1 MRLFSNAV
9 VRTFAPSSSG
19 SDAATVTAATD
30 TSATTVPDAILVD
43 GETIVAVGTRAELL
57 DIAASESS
65 TTAALASAGGLG
77 ATTVIPSLEIE
88 EVDCDGK
95 VILPGLVDAHMHSV
109 HYADSLT
116 DLDLSTV
123 RSLAEAVEA
132 IRERAGQMPFGAWVV
147 GSGWDLNKWDEPRFP
162 DRELLDQAVPD
173 HPVAMWSV
181 DLHTLWTN
189 AHGLEIAGIDDV
201 TADPFGG
208 EFVRDDEGELTGL
221 VREDA
226 TDLVARYIPEPSRE
240 EQVERLDRTQKLF
253 LSQGLTGIHD
263 FDGIAST
270 LGWSD
275 LREADRQYIRVSQY
289 LRGPEVPWAI
299 ETGWHTGD
307 GDDWL
312 SRGGL
317 KLFSDGALGSHTC
330 HMSSPFPEP
339 SAHDSAVPEG
349 AAHEGAARAGTP
361 LEGATH
367 VGAAHEGTTHE
378 GTGDSRGTPA
388 EEGNTEQESYTY
400 PGNVPE
406 GVLSSEPVDANYGI
420 AQMSEDD
427 LFENARLA
435 TEAGIS
441 VAIHAIGDQAN
452 HHVLNVFERL
462 HQTTKEAEERFERP
476 LRHRVEHAQFIQP
489 GDVDRFAELDVI
501 ASMQPHHCISDLH
514 LLHLIDESAQ
524 LAAYAW
530 PDLLAVGAQ
539 VAFGSDGPVESANP
553 FAAVYAAMTRADI
566 SGDASTSFQPRR
578 RLSAAEAIRQHTQG
592 PAYAAGL
599 EDRRG
604 YLAPGMDADFIVVDT
619 DPCAAEGLNDS
630 ARVRNEAEGEPGGAE
645 GEPGGAEGG
654 VGGVEGGVGGVGS
667 NAAVL
672 DHDGLLGYESEEA
685 LFAHAQAI
693 RDTTVA
699 LTVVG
704 GQVKYRA

>member
-9 VRTFAPSSSG
+9 VRTFTPSSSG
-19 SDAATVTAATD
+19 SDAATLAAATD
-30 TSATTVPDAILVD
+30 TAPDSILVD

-65 TTAALASAGGLG
+65 TTAALASAGGIG
-77 ATTVIPSLEIE
+77 ATTVIPGLEFE
-88 EVDCDGK
+88 EIDCAGQ

-116 DLDLSTV
+116 DLDLSNV
-123 RSLAEAVEA
+123 CSLAEAVDA
-132 IRERAGQMPFGAWVV
+132 IRERASSMPFGEWVV
-147 GSGWDLNKWDEPRFP
+147 GSGWDLNKWDDPRYP

-189 AHGLEIAGIDDV
+189 AHGLEIAGIDGL

-208 EFVRDDEGELTGL
+208 EFVRDDDGVLTGL

-226 TDLVARYIPEPSRE
+226 TDLVARYIPEPTRE

-263 FDGIAST
+263 FDSIAST
-270 LGWSD
+270 LGWYD
-275 LREADRQYIRVSQY
+275 LREADRQHIRVTKY
-289 LRGPEVPWAI
+289 LRSPEVPWAI

-312 SRGGL
+312 RRGGL

-330 HMSSPFPEP
+330 HMSSPFREP
-339 SAHDSAVPEG
+339 SAHEEPSAYEEKDAPE
-349 AAHEGAARAGTP
+349 
-361 LEGATH
+361 ATSAP
-367 VGAAHEGTTHE
+367 GELSG
-378 GTGDSRGTPA
+378 
-388 EEGNTEQESYTY
+388 QETFTY
-400 PGNVPE
+400 PGTVPE
-406 GVLSSEPVDANYGI
+406 DALSSEPEGANYGI
-420 AQMSEDD
+420 TQMSEDD
-427 LFENARLA
+427 LFENARWA

-452 HHVLNVFERL
+452 HHVLNVFDRL
-462 HQTTKEAEERFERP
+462 RQITKEAEERFERP

-489 GDVDRFAELDVI
+489 ADVARFAELDVI
-501 ASMQPHHCISDLH
+501 ASMQPRHCISDLH

-530 PDLLAVGAQ
+530 PDLLAAGAH
-539 VAFGSDGPVESANP
+539 VAFGSDGPVEPANP
-553 FAAVYAAMTRADI
+553 FAAIYAAMTRANI
-566 SGDASTSFQPRR
+566 SGEASTSFQPRR
-578 RLSAAEAIRQHTQG
+578 RLSAVEAIRQHTMG

-619 DPCAAEGLNDS
+619 DPCVAAGLTDS
-630 ARVRNEAEGEPGGAE
+630 ADAQDGPYK
-645 GEPGGAEGG
+645 
-654 VGGVEGGVGGVGS
+654 
-667 NAAVL
+667 
-672 DHDGLLGYESEEA
+672 HDGLLDYESEGA
-685 LFAHAQAI
+685 LFAHAEAL

-704 GQVKYRA
+704 GQVKYSA

>member
-19 SDAATVTAATD
+19 SDAATLAAATD
-30 TSATTVPDAILVD
+30 TTSAAASDAAPDSILVD

-65 TTAALASAGGLG
+65 TTAALASAGGIG
-77 ATTVIPSLEIE
+77 ATTVIPGLEIE
-88 EVDCDGK
+88 EIDCAGQ
-95 VILPGLVDAHMHSV
+95 VLLPGLVDAHMHSV

-132 IRERAGQMPFGAWVV
+132 IRERASQTPFGEWVL
-147 GSGWDLNKWDEPRFP
+147 GSGWDLNKWDDPRYP

-208 EFVRDDEGELTGL
+208 EFVRDDDGQLTGL

-226 TDLVARYIPEPSRE
+226 TDLVARFIPEPTRE

-263 FDGIAST
+263 FDSIAST
-270 LGWSD
+270 LGWYD
-275 LREADRQYIRVSQY
+275 LREADRQHIRVTKY

-307 GDDWL
+307 GDGWL
-312 SRGGL
+312 RRGGL

-339 SAHDSAVPEG
+339 SAHASTDS
-349 AAHEGAARAGTP
+349 
-361 LEGATH
+361 GATTELDE
-367 VGAAHEGTTHE
+367 ASTAREP
-378 GTGDSRGTPA
+378 S
-388 EEGNTEQESYTY
+388 EQETYTY
-400 PGNVPE
+400 PGTVPE
-406 GVLSSEPVDANYGI
+406 DVLSSEPADANYGI

-427 LFENARLA
+427 LFDNARLA

-462 HQTTKEAEERFERP
+462 RETTKEAEERFERP

-489 GDVDRFAELDVI
+489 DDVARFAELGVI
-501 ASMQPHHCISDLH
+501 ASMQPRHCISDLH

-530 PDLLAVGAQ
+530 PDLLDAGAH
-539 VAFGSDGPVESANP
+539 VAFGSDGPVEPANP
-553 FAAVYAAMTRADI
+553 FAAIYAAMTRANI
-566 SGDASTSFQPRR
+566 SGEASTSFQPWR
-578 RLSAAEAIRQHTQG
+578 RLSAVEAFRQHTVG
-592 PAYAAGL
+592 PAYAAGV
-599 EDRRG
+599 ENRRG

-619 DPCAAEGLNDS
+619 DPCVAEGLDGS
-630 ARVRNEAEGEPGGAE
+630 VA
-645 GEPGGAEGG
+645 
-654 VGGVEGGVGGVGS
+654 VGGNTAEFE
-667 NAAVL
+667 
-672 DHDGLLGYESEEA
+672 HDGLLGYESEKA
-685 LFAHAQAI
+685 LFDHAEAI

-704 GQVKYRA
+704 GQVKYQA

>member
-9 VRTFAPSSSG
+9 VRTFAPSSG
-19 SDAATVTAATD
+19 SDAATSNAATSAAVSD
-30 TSATTVPDAILVD
+30 TAPDSILVD
-43 GETIVAVGTRAELL
+43 GEKIVAVGTRAELL
-57 DIAASESS
+57 DIAAAESS
-65 TTAALASAGGLG
+65 TTAALASAGGIG
-77 ATTVIPSLEIE
+77 ATTVIPGLEIE
-88 EVDCDGK
+88 EIDCAGQ

-116 DLDLSTV
+116 DLDLSNV
-123 RSLAEAVEA
+123 RSLAEAVAA
-132 IRERAGQMPFGAWVV
+132 IRERAGQTPFGEWVV
-147 GSGWDLNKWDEPRFP
+147 GSGWDINKWDDPRYP

-173 HPVAMWSV
+173 NPVAMWSV

-189 AHGLEIAGIDDV
+189 AHGLEIAGIDDL

-208 EFVRDDEGELTGL
+208 EFVRDDEGSLTGL

-226 TDLVARYIPEPSRE
+226 TDLVARFIPEPTRE

-263 FDGIAST
+263 FDSIAST
-270 LGWSD
+270 LGWYD
-275 LREADRQYIRVSQY
+275 LREADRQHIRVMKY
-289 LRGPEVPWAI
+289 LRSPEVPWAI

-312 SRGGL
+312 RRGGL

-339 SAHDSAVPEG
+339 SAHDEP
-349 AAHEGAARAGTP
+349 AASEEPAALGET
-361 LEGATH
+361 
-367 VGAAHEGTTHE
+367 
-378 GTGDSRGTPA
+378 S
-388 EEGNTEQESYTY
+388 EQESYTY
-400 PGNVPE
+400 PGTVPE
-406 GVLSSEPVDANYGI
+406 DALSSEPADANYGI
-420 AQMSEDD
+420 TQMSEDD
-427 LFENARLA
+427 LFENARWA

-452 HHVLNVFERL
+452 HHVLNVVERL
-462 HQTTKEAEERFERP
+462 RQTTKEAEERFERP

-489 GDVDRFAELDVI
+489 ADVARFAELDII
-501 ASMQPHHCISDLH
+501 ASMQPRHCISDLH

-530 PDLLAVGAQ
+530 PDLLSAGAH
-539 VAFGSDGPVESANP
+539 VAFGSDGPVEPANP
-553 FAAVYAAMTRADI
+553 FAAIYAAMTRASI
-566 SGDASTSFQPRR
+566 SGDAATSFQPRR
-578 RLSAAEAIRQHTQG
+578 RLSAVEAIRQHTQG
-592 PAYAAGL
+592 PAFAAGL

-619 DPCAAEGLNDS
+619 DPCAAEGLNDGLL
-630 ARVRNEAEGEPGGAE
+630 N
-645 GEPGGAEGG
+645 
-654 VGGVEGGVGGVGS
+654 
-667 NAAVL
+667 
-672 DHDGLLGYESEEA
+672 HDGLLGYESEAA
-685 LFAHAQAI
+685 LFAHAEAI

-704 GQVKYRA
+704 GQVKYTV

>member
-1 MRLFSNAV
+1 M
-9 VRTFAPSSSG
+9 
-19 SDAATVTAATD
+19 
-30 TSATTVPDAILVD
+30 
-43 GETIVAVGTRAELL
+43 AVGTRSELL

-65 TTAALASAGGLG
+65 MTAALASAGGIG
-77 ATTVIPSLEIE
+77 ATTVIPGLEIE
-88 EVDCDGK
+88 EIDCAGQ
-95 VILPGLVDAHMHSV
+95 VLLPGLVDAHMHSV

-123 RSLAEAVEA
+123 HSLAEAVEA
-132 IRERAGQMPFGAWVV
+132 IRERASQTPFGEWVV
-147 GSGWDLNKWDEPRFP
+147 GSGWDLNKWDDPIYP

-181 DLHTLWTN
+181 DLHTLWAN
-189 AHGLEIAGIDDV
+189 AHALEIAGIDDV

-226 TDLVARYIPEPSRE
+226 TDLVARFIPEPTRE

-270 LGWSD
+270 LGWYD
-275 LREADRQYIRVSQY
+275 LREAERQHIRVTKY

-312 SRGGL
+312 QRGGL

-330 HMSSPFPEP
+330 HMSSAFPEP
-339 SAHDSAVPEG
+339 N
-349 AAHEGAARAGTP
+349 AHEEAS
-361 LEGATH
+361 
-367 VGAAHEGTTHE
+367 THE
-378 GTGDSRGTPA
+378 EPSTSGEAAVRGETS
-388 EEGNTEQESYTY
+388 EQESYTY
-400 PGNVPE
+400 PGTVPE
-406 GVLSSEPVDANYGI
+406 DVLSSEPADANYGI

-462 HQTTKEAEERFERP
+462 RETTKEAEERSERP

-489 GDVDRFAELDVI
+489 ADVARFAELDVI
-501 ASMQPHHCISDLH
+501 ASMQPRHCISDLH

-530 PDLLAVGAQ
+530 PDLLAAGAH
-539 VAFGSDGPVESANP
+539 VAFGSDGPVEPANP
-553 FAAVYAAMTRADI
+553 FAAIYAAMTRADI
-566 SGDASTSFQPRR
+566 SGAASTSFQPWR
-578 RLSAAEAIRQHTQG
+578 RLSAVEAFRQHTLG

-619 DPCAAEGLNDS
+619 DPCVAEGLN
-630 ARVRNEAEGEPGGAE
+630 ATEGVNGDAVGAK
-645 GEPGGAEGG
+645 GDAAGANGTPP
-654 VGGVEGGVGGVGS
+654 
-667 NAAVL
+667 VL
-672 DHDGLLGYESEEA
+672 GHDGLLGYESEEA
-685 LFAHAQAI
+685 LFAHAEAI

-704 GQVKYRA
+704 GQVKYSA

>member
-9 VRTFAPSSSG
+9 VRTFAPSSG
-19 SDAATVTAATD
+19 SDAATSNAATSAAVSD
-30 TSATTVPDAILVD
+30 TAPDSILVD
-43 GETIVAVGTRAELL
+43 GEKIVAVGTRAELL
-57 DIAASESS
+57 DIAAAESS
-65 TTAALASAGGLG
+65 TTAALASAGGIG
-77 ATTVIPSLEIE
+77 ATTVIPGLEIE
-88 EVDCDGK
+88 EIDCAGQ

-116 DLDLSTV
+116 DLDLSNV
-123 RSLAEAVEA
+123 RSLAEAVAA
-132 IRERAGQMPFGAWVV
+132 IRERAGQTPFGEWVV
-147 GSGWDLNKWDEPRFP
+147 GSGWDINKWDDPRYP

-189 AHGLEIAGIDDV
+189 AHGLEIAGIDDL

-208 EFVRDDEGELTGL
+208 EFVRDDEGSLTGL

-226 TDLVARYIPEPSRE
+226 TDLVARFIPEPTRE

-263 FDGIAST
+263 FDSIAST
-270 LGWSD
+270 LGWYD
-275 LREADRQYIRVSQY
+275 LREADRQHIRVMKY
-289 LRGPEVPWAI
+289 LRSPEVPWAI

-312 SRGGL
+312 RRGGL

-339 SAHDSAVPEG
+339 SAHDEPSAHHEPVASDEPVALGEPS
-349 AAHEGAARAGTP
+349 AHDEPVALGET
-361 LEGATH
+361 
-367 VGAAHEGTTHE
+367 
-378 GTGDSRGTPA
+378 S
-388 EEGNTEQESYTY
+388 EQESYTY
-400 PGNVPE
+400 PGTVPE
-406 GVLSSEPVDANYGI
+406 DALSSEPADANYGI
-420 AQMSEDD
+420 TQMSEDD
-427 LFENARLA
+427 LFENARWA

-462 HQTTKEAEERFERP
+462 RQTTREAEERFERT

-489 GDVDRFAELDVI
+489 ADVARFAELDVI
-501 ASMQPHHCISDLH
+501 ASMQPRHCISDLH

-530 PDLLAVGAQ
+530 PDLLSAGAH
-539 VAFGSDGPVESANP
+539 VAFGSDGPVEPANP
-553 FAAVYAAMTRADI
+553 FAAIYAAMTRANI
-566 SGDASTSFQPRR
+566 SGDATTSFQPRR
-578 RLSAAEAIRQHTQG
+578 RLSAVEAIRQHTQG

-599 EDRRG
+599 DYRRG

-619 DPCAAEGLNDS
+619 DPCAAEGLSDS
-630 ARVRNEAEGEPGGAE
+630 AGAHD
-645 GEPGGAEGG
+645 GLL
-654 VGGVEGGVGGVGS
+654 
-667 NAAVL
+667 N
-672 DHDGLLGYESEEA
+672 HDGLLGYESEAA
-685 LFAHAQAI
+685 LFAHAEAI

-704 GQVKYRA
+704 GQVKYSV

>member
-1 MRLFSNAV
+1 MHTCREERSLRSRLVLMRLFSNAV
-9 VRTFAPSSSG
+9 VRSFDPAAP
-19 SDAATVTAATD
+19 DT
-30 TSATTVPDAILVD
+30 TSAVAPDSILVN
-43 GETIVAVGTRAELL
+43 GEKIVAVGTRAELL
-57 DIAASESS
+57 DIAATESS
-65 TTAALASAGGLG
+65 TTAALASAGGIG
-77 ATTVIPSLEIE
+77 ATTVIPGLEIE
-88 EVDCDGK
+88 EIDCAGQ

-116 DLDLSTV
+116 DLDLSNV

-132 IRERAGQMPFGAWVV
+132 IRERASQMPFGEWVV
-147 GSGWDLNKWDEPRFP
+147 GSGWDLNKWDDPRYP
-162 DRELLDQAVPD
+162 DRQLLDQAVPD

-189 AHGLEIAGIDDV
+189 AHGLEIAGIDDL

-208 EFVRDDEGELTGL
+208 EFVRDDEGWLTGL

-226 TDLVARYIPEPSRE
+226 TDLVARYIPEPTRE

-263 FDGIAST
+263 FDSIAST
-270 LGWSD
+270 LGWYD
-275 LREADRQYIRVSQY
+275 LREADQQHIRVTKY

-312 SRGGL
+312 HRGGL
-317 KLFSDGALGSHTC
+317 KLFSDGALGSHTS
-330 HMSSPFPEP
+330 HMSSPFPDP
-339 SAHDSAVPEG
+339 NAHDDAHDSERDVEAEQDAEAVE
-349 AAHEGAARAGTP
+349 
-361 LEGATH
+361 
-367 VGAAHEGTTHE
+367 TTDRE
-378 GTGDSRGTPA
+378 RDDASGDLGVSA
-388 EEGNTEQESYTY
+388 EASEQEYYTY
-400 PGNVPE
+400 PGTLPE
-406 GVLSSEPVDANYGI
+406 EALSTEAVDANYGI

-427 LFENARLA
+427 LFDNARLA

-462 HQTTKEAEERFERP
+462 RETTKDAEERFERP

-489 GDVDRFAELDVI
+489 DDVARFAELDVI
-501 ASMQPHHCISDLH
+501 ASMQPRHCISDLH

-530 PDLLAVGAQ
+530 PDLLSAGAH
-539 VAFGSDGPVESANP
+539 VAFGSDGPVEPANP
-553 FAAVYAAMTRADI
+553 FAAIYAAMTRANI
-566 SGDASTSFQPRR
+566 SGDTTTSFQPRR
-578 RLSAAEAIRQHTQG
+578 RLSATEAIRQHTFG

-599 EDRRG
+599 DDRRG

-619 DPCAAEGLNDS
+619 DPCTAEGLT
-630 ARVRNEAEGEPGGAE
+630 ELTT
-645 GEPGGAEGG
+645 
-654 VGGVEGGVGGVGS
+654 
-667 NAAVL
+667 L

-685 LFAHAQAI
+685 LFAHAEAI

-704 GQVKYRA
+704 GQVKYQA

>member
-19 SDAATVTAATD
+19 SDAATLAAATD
-30 TSATTVPDAILVD
+30 MAPDSILVD

-57 DIAASESS
+57 DIAAQESS
-65 TTAALASAGGLG
+65 TTAALASAGGIG
-77 ATTVIPSLEIE
+77 ATTVIPGLEIE
-88 EVDCDGK
+88 EIDCAGQ

-116 DLDLSTV
+116 DLDLSKV
-123 RSLAEAVEA
+123 RSLAEAVDA
-132 IRERAGQMPFGAWVV
+132 IRERADSMPFGEWVV
-147 GSGWDLNKWDEPRFP
+147 GSGWDLNKWDDPRYP
-162 DRELLDQAVPD
+162 DRELLDQVVPD

-189 AHGLEIAGIDDV
+189 AHGLEIAGIDDL

-208 EFVRDDEGELTGL
+208 EFVRDDEGWLTGL

-226 TDLVARYIPEPSRE
+226 TDLVARFIPEPTRE

-263 FDGIAST
+263 FDSIAST
-270 LGWSD
+270 LGWYD
-275 LREADRQYIRVSQY
+275 LREADRQHIRVTKY
-289 LRGPEVPWAI
+289 LRSPEVPWAI

-312 SRGGL
+312 RRGGL

-339 SAHDSAVPEG
+339 GAYEEKSSSDETPVSAE
-349 AAHEGAARAGTP
+349 
-361 LEGATH
+361 
-367 VGAAHEGTTHE
+367 TTVSGE
-378 GTGDSRGTPA
+378 LS
-388 EEGNTEQESYTY
+388 EQESYTY
-400 PGNVPE
+400 PGTVPE
-406 GVLSSEPVDANYGI
+406 DALSSEPDDANYGI
-420 AQMSEDD
+420 TQMSEDD
-427 LFENARLA
+427 LFENARWA

-462 HQTTKEAEERFERP
+462 RQTTKEAEERFERP

-489 GDVDRFAELDVI
+489 TDVARFAELDVI
-501 ASMQPHHCISDLH
+501 ASMQPRHCISDLH

-530 PDLLAVGAQ
+530 PDLLTAGAH
-539 VAFGSDGPVESANP
+539 VAFGSDGPVEPANP
-553 FAAVYAAMTRADI
+553 FAAIYAAMTRANI

-578 RLSAAEAIRQHTQG
+578 RLSAVEAIRQHTQG

-619 DPCAAEGLNDS
+619 DPCIAEGLKDS
-630 ARVRNEAEGEPGGAE
+630 AGAHD
-645 GEPGGAEGG
+645 GLYG
-654 VGGVEGGVGGVGS
+654 
-667 NAAVL
+667 
-672 DHDGLLGYESEEA
+672 HDGLLGYESEKA
-685 LFAHAQAI
+685 LFAHAEAI

-704 GQVKYRA
+704 GQAKYSA

>member
-19 SDAATVTAATD
+19 SDAATLAAATD
-30 TSATTVPDAILVD
+30 TTSAAASDAAPDSILVD
-43 GETIVAVGTRAELL
+43 GETIIAVGTRAELL

-65 TTAALASAGGLG
+65 TTAARASAGGIG
-77 ATTVIPSLEIE
+77 ATSVIPGLEIE
-88 EVDCDGK
+88 EIDCGGQ
-95 VILPGLVDAHMHSV
+95 ILLPGLVDAHMHSV

-116 DLDLSTV
+116 DLDLSAV
-123 RSLAEAVEA
+123 RSLGEAVEA
-132 IRERAGQMPFGAWVV
+132 IRERAELLPFGAWVV
-147 GSGWDLNKWDEPRFP
+147 GSGWDLNKWDDPRYP
-162 DRELLDQAVPD
+162 DRDLLDRIVPD

-181 DLHTLWTN
+181 DLHTLWAN
-189 AHGLEIAGIDDV
+189 AHALEIAGIDDL

-208 EFVRDDEGELTGL
+208 EFVRDDDGQLTGL

-226 TDLVARYIPEPSRE
+226 TDLVARYIPEPTRE

-263 FDGIAST
+263 FDGIASM
-270 LGWSD
+270 LGWND
-275 LREADRQYIRVSQY
+275 LREADRQHIRVTKY

-312 SRGGL
+312 RRGGL
-317 KLFSDGALGSHTC
+317 KLFSDGALGSHTS
-330 HMSSPFPEP
+330 HMSSPFPAP
-339 SAHDSAVPEG
+339 
-349 AAHEGAARAGTP
+349 AAHEDAGASGVSSEESSADGSSDGALIVVESSGRESYSYPGTVP
-361 LEGATH
+361 EDVLSNE
-367 VGAAHEGTTHE
+367 
-378 GTGDSRGTPA
+378 PA
-388 EEGNTEQESYTY
+388 E
-400 PGNVPE
+400 
-406 GVLSSEPVDANYGI
+406 ANYGI

-462 HQTTKEAEERFERP
+462 RQTTEEAEERFERP

-489 GDVDRFAELDVI
+489 TDVARFKKLDVI
-501 ASMQPHHCISDLH
+501 ASMQPRHCSSDLH
-514 LLHLIDESAQ
+514 LLHLIDDSAQ

-530 PDLLAVGAQ
+530 PDLLDAGAH
-539 VAFGSDGPVESANP
+539 VAFGSDGPVEPANP
-553 FAAVYAAMTRADI
+553 FAAIYAAMTRANI

-604 YLAPGMDADFIVVDT
+604 YLAPGMDADFIIVDT
-619 DPCAAEGLNDS
+619 DPCVAEGLTTEVVDVSGNGPTS
-630 ARVRNEAEGEPGGAE
+630 ALE
-645 GEPGGAEGG
+645 
-654 VGGVEGGVGGVGS
+654 
-667 NAAVL
+667 
-672 DHDGLLGYESEEA
+672 HDGLLGYESEEA
-685 LFAHAQAI
+685 LFAHAEAI
-693 RDTTVA
+693 RDSRVA
-699 LTVVG
+699 MTVVG
-704 GQVKYRA
+704 GQVKYSA

>member
-1 MRLFSNAV
+1 MLMRLFSNAV
-9 VRTFAPSSSG
+9 VRTFAPSSPG
-19 SDAATVTAATD
+19 SDAATLTAAAD
-30 TSATTVPDAILVD
+30 TAPDSILVD

-57 DIAASESS
+57 DIAAQESS
-65 TTAALASAGGLG
+65 TTAALASAGGIG
-77 ATTVIPSLEIE
+77 ATTVIPGLEIE
-88 EVDCDGK
+88 EIDCAGQ

-116 DLDLSTV
+116 DLDLSNV
-123 RSLAEAVEA
+123 RSLAEAVDA
-132 IRERAGQMPFGAWVV
+132 IRERASSMPFGEWVV
-147 GSGWDLNKWDEPRFP
+147 GSGWDLNKWDDPRYP

-189 AHGLEIAGIDDV
+189 AHGLEIAGIDDL

-208 EFVRDDEGELTGL
+208 EFVRDDEGVLTGL

-226 TDLVARYIPEPSRE
+226 TDLVARFIPEPTRE

-263 FDGIAST
+263 FDSIAST
-270 LGWSD
+270 LGWYD
-275 LREADRQYIRVSQY
+275 LREADRQHIRVTKY
-289 LRGPEVPWAI
+289 LRSPEVPWAI

-312 SRGGL
+312 HRGGL

-330 HMSSPFPEP
+330 HMSSPFPEA
-339 SAHDSAVPEG
+339 SAHDEEVAPEETS
-349 AAHEGAARAGTP
+349 AHEEPSTP
-361 LEGATH
+361 DEPSG
-367 VGAAHEGTTHE
+367 
-378 GTGDSRGTPA
+378 
-388 EEGNTEQESYTY
+388 QETFTY
-400 PGNVPE
+400 PGTVPE
-406 GVLSSEPVDANYGI
+406 DVLSSEPDDANYGI
-420 AQMSEDD
+420 TQMSEDD
-427 LFENARLA
+427 LFENARWA

-452 HHVLNVFERL
+452 HHVLNVFDRL
-462 HQTTKEAEERFERP
+462 RQTTKEAEERFERP

-489 GDVDRFAELDVI
+489 ADVARFAELDVI
-501 ASMQPHHCISDLH
+501 ASMQPRHCISDLH

-530 PDLLAVGAQ
+530 PDLLTAGAH
-539 VAFGSDGPVESANP
+539 VAFGSDGPVEPANP
-553 FAAVYAAMTRADI
+553 FAAIYAAMTRANI

-578 RLSAAEAIRQHTQG
+578 RLSAIEAVRQHTLG

-619 DPCAAEGLNDS
+619 DPCVAAGLKYSAGTHDASAPLDHDS
-630 ARVRNEAEGEPGGAE
+630 P
-645 GEPGGAEGG
+645 
-654 VGGVEGGVGGVGS
+654 
-667 NAAVL
+667 L
-672 DHDGLLGYESEEA
+672 DHHDRYAHDGLLGYESEDA
-685 LFAHAQAI
+685 LFAHAEAI
-693 RDTTVA
+693 RDTRVA

-704 GQVKYRA
+704 GQVKYSA

>member
-19 SDAATVTAATD
+19 SDAATLAAATD
-30 TSATTVPDAILVD
+30 TVPDSVTAPDSILVN

-65 TTAALASAGGLG
+65 TTAALASAGGIG
-77 ATTVIPSLEIE
+77 ATTVIPGLEIE
-88 EVDCDGK
+88 EIDCGGQ
-95 VILPGLVDAHMHSV
+95 VLLPGLVDAHMHSV

-116 DLDLSTV
+116 DLDLSNV

-132 IRERAGQMPFGAWVV
+132 IRERASRTPFGQWVV
-147 GSGWDLNKWDEPRFP
+147 GSGWDLNKWDDPRYP
-162 DRELLDQAVPD
+162 DRDLLDQVVPD

-189 AHGLEIAGIDDV
+189 AHGLEIAGIDDL

-226 TDLVARYIPEPSRE
+226 TDLVARFIPEPTRE

-263 FDGIAST
+263 FDSIAST
-270 LGWSD
+270 LGWYD
-275 LREADRQYIRVSQY
+275 LREADRQHIRVTKY

-307 GDDWL
+307 GDGWL
-312 SRGGL
+312 RRGGL

-339 SAHDSAVPEG
+339 SAHGDDVSDYEAVSDESTDSGEQ
-349 AAHEGAARAGTP
+349 
-361 LEGATH
+361 
-367 VGAAHEGTTHE
+367 
-378 GTGDSRGTPA
+378 DSRNLSA
-388 EEGNTEQESYTY
+388 QESYTY
-400 PGNVPE
+400 PGTVPE
-406 GVLSSEPVDANYGI
+406 DVLSSEPADANYGI

-462 HQTTKEAEERFERP
+462 RKTTKEAEEHFERP

-489 GDVDRFAELDVI
+489 ADVARFAELDVI
-501 ASMQPHHCISDLH
+501 ASMQPRHCISDLH

-530 PDLLAVGAQ
+530 PDLLAAGAH
-539 VAFGSDGPVESANP
+539 VAFGSDGPVEPANP
-553 FAAVYAAMTRADI
+553 FAAIYAAMTRANI
-566 SGDASTSFQPRR
+566 SGEASTSFQPWR
-578 RLSAAEAIRQHTQG
+578 RLSAVEAFRQHTVG

-619 DPCAAEGLNDS
+619 DPCVAEGLS
-630 ARVRNEAEGEPGGAE
+630 GSGGAS
-645 GEPGGAEGG
+645 GSAAGAQGT
-654 VGGVEGGVGGVGS
+654 S
-667 NAAVL
+667 TDL

-685 LFAHAQAI
+685 LFAHAEAI